1 MRVPIPPVWL
11 LSALF
16 ASFAPIASADPAPPS
31 LWDAEVRAGY
41 GVEIDGG
48 QGAVG
53 MRTSPLTIQA
63 TVALAVVESPRLYGY
78 GGMIVETLDRSSV
91 GAVGGVELRPDGS
104 ILHVAA
110 GGTWLIAPYSLWGA
124 DADVGACKRQGK
136 LAALCGDVELTA
148 YFAGTDLPM
157 KREATQIQLAF
168 GVKFDAL

>member
-1 MRVPIPPVWL
+1 MRVLVPPVWL

-16 ASFAPIASADPAPPS
+16 ASIAPIAAADPTPPAPS
-31 LWDAEVRAGY
+31 LWDAEIRAGY
-41 GVEIDGG
+41 GVELDGG

-63 TVALAVVESPRLYGY
+63 TVAFAVVDSPRLYGY

-104 ILHVAA
+104 IMHVAA

-124 DADVGACKRQGK
+124 DADVGACKPLSRASSPRC
-136 LAALCGDVELTA
+136 AATSS
-148 YFAGTDLPM
+148 
-157 KREATQIQLAF
+157 
-168 GVKFDAL
+168 